1 MPLGTITLSVMFGD
15 QVHYLK
21 EKLSF
26 EVIDF
31 EGPYHAIL
39 GRPCYTK
46 IMAIPSYAY
55 LKLKMSG
62 PRDVITVTGSF
73 QDAYKCER
81 LAVEQAQRDLILDE
95 SKHAYEDKQETGSGT
110 SRRSP
115 RSPEHWLTLETLT
128 KVLPPD
134 STIFASPATS
144 EPPEAPDLPEEAKPE
159 EEKID
164 PPARKDPMTRA

>member
-1 MPLGTITLSVMFGD
+1 
-15 QVHYLK
+15 
-21 EKLSF
+21 
-26 EVIDF
+26 
-31 EGPYHAIL
+31 
-39 GRPCYTK
+39 
-46 IMAIPSYAY
+46 MAIPSYAY